1 MKIRSLGLHPLRIP
15 FKVRFRHSSAER
27 AVTQSVL
34 AVAETEDG
42 HLGLGEGCPREYV
55 TREDIDSSVR
65 FFTRYQAELTSEVDT
80 LADLERWTREREDEI
95 DANPAAWC
103 AVELALLDA
112 LAKEDS
118 QSVERAVG
126 MPELA
131 GPFCY
136 TAVLGDSSFE
146 VFEAQ
151 VMQYAG
157 LGFADFK
164 VKVSGEPGVDN
175 QRFAIIERAVGDAR
189 IRLDA
194 NNLWR
199 DAAAVLSY
207 LKSVECR
214 LFAVEEP
221 LQAMDYEGLLLVA
234 RAFDLRIILDESFL
248 NRRHFA
254 HVAGGPE
261 SFIIN
266 LRISKMGGLI
276 RSLQIAGEATEKGI
290 PLIVGAQV
298 GETSILTR
306 AALAVGNAYREN
318 VVAQE
323 GAFGT
328 LLLERDIVEKPLMFG
343 EMGQLDAGQLL
354 DRDLHGWQM
363 RYDLRNIPREIR
375 DEELTTE

>member
-1 MKIRSLGLHPLRIP
+1 M
-15 FKVRFRHSSAER
+15 
-27 AVTQSVL
+27 TQSVL

-254 HVAGGPE
+254 HVAGGPNRLSSTCGYRKWAVSYGRCRLPE
-261 SFIIN
+261 
-266 LRISKMGGLI
+266 R
-276 RSLQIAGEATEKGI
+276 R
-290 PLIVGAQV
+290 PR
-298 GETSILTR
+298 R
-306 AALAVGNAYREN
+306 AFR
-318 VVAQE
+318 
-323 GAFGT
+323 
-328 LLLERDIVEKPLMFG
+328 
-343 EMGQLDAGQLL
+343 
-354 DRDLHGWQM
+354 
-363 RYDLRNIPREIR
+363 
-375 DEELTTE
+375 